1 MAISQLGGF
10 NFLMYYSST
19 IFVTVGFSNP
29 VAVGTIIA
37 ATNFFFAW
45 INMILVDR
53 TGRRRILLLTMPFMT
68 PSLAVAAV
76 VFHWIPVNHDLT
88 LETTNVGWPA
98 YVVPVCMICYVGFY
112 SSGMGNTAWL
122 SSEFYPIE
130 IRAMGTM
137 MLTYTCWGSNI
148 IVASTFLM
156 QMGNTTPSGAFS
168 FYAAI
173 CACAFVAVFFCY
185 PKVRGMTLEVSSII

>member
-53 TGRRRILLLTMPFMT
+53 IGRRRILLLTMPFMT

-88 LETTNVGWPA
+88 LETTNVGWACLRRAGVYDLLCRILLLWNGQYTLAFLRILSHRDPSYGDYDA
-98 YVVPVCMICYVGFY
+98 DVYVLG
-112 SSGMGNTAWL
+112 
-122 SSEFYPIE
+122 
-130 IRAMGTM
+130 
-137 MLTYTCWGSNI
+137 
-148 IVASTFLM
+148 
-156 QMGNTTPSGAFS
+156 
-168 FYAAI
+168 
-173 CACAFVAVFFCY
+173 
-185 PKVRGMTLEVSSII
+185 LEHHCGVDVSDADGEHNS